1 LNYSGARC
9 CGCALFRSLQSP
21 LLEVANQTGGEN
33 GRRFLVWIA
42 IMHVLHDQTQCTHI
56 SPNRPRPLHGVPL
69 ISLDQLSDRRII
81 VSKFKPFGS
90 APSVVPERFNYLRRD
105 PFCGC
110 YFLGSR
116 AAEYFPAAPVDG
128 GSRKPNMPIVSACGW
143 WLEKYFP
150 GCATNR
156 YE

>member
-1 LNYSGARC
+1 LNYSGARR

-69 ISLDQLSDRRII
+69 ISFDQLSDRRII

-116 AAEYFPAAPVDG
+116 AAEYFP
-128 GSRKPNMPIVSACGW
+128 
-143 WLEKYFP
+143 